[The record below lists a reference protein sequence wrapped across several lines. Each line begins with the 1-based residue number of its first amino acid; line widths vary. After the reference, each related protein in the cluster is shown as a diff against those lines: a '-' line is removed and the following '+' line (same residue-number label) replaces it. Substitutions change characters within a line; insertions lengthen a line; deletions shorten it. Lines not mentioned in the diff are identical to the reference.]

1 VKQGYSISVV
11 DHVIINPHIGG
22 SREYFV
28 VENGAVSPVSYSER
42 VVLLTTQKQR
52 QDGWALLSHSFMC
65 VSSFMLKV
73 IGVPHLAY
81 APHVGSPALKVC
93 VSAVFIIRM

>member
-1 VKQGYSISVV
+1 V

-22 SREYFV
+22 PREYFI
-28 VENGAVSPVSYSER
+28 VENGAVSLVSCSER

-52 QDGWALLSHSFMC
+52 QDGRALLSHPFMC
-65 VSSFMLKV
+65 VGSFMLKV

-81 APHVGSPALKVC
+81 APHVGCPSLKVC
-93 VSAVFIIRM
+93 ESAVFIIRM